1 MAKNYINTLDA
12 TQKKHLSIIVDTLK
26 NNGYTNPLTIAAICA
41 IISKESVFKLVRE
54 NMNYSTGRLGEVW
67 PRLKGR
73 SDLGNNPE
81 KLANEVYG
89 GKYGNGPK
97 DGFRYRGGGFN
108 QLTFKALYT
117 ERGKQTGTKLG
128 DDPDLIANATVAA
141 KVISFYYKDSFKTLA
156 KDKKLQKYGASDLN
170 GFTNLKDAICA
181 AYHATAGIGKSV
193 DSVKGLLTSD
203 SLGGMTKA
211 QANGPDLLTF
221 VKQFTGYDGP
231 PEEVTS
237 SSTPPS
243 DGGTT
248 GATAETPP
256 VAPTPKLPPDP
267 SKTIAKI
274 KLVKKSGPGELMGV
288 TEFESYIGEASISG
302 LQFDEP
308 GEYVIQAVG
317 DDERIISTEFKI
329 TVTGEPNPKSSEKP
343 IEENPVVGARPI
355 IAQIDKPAVVLKPIE
370 FPLLDADAQS
380 NIEVATN
387 VGLTPFLW
395 FNGYQI
401 KELDIKSLSLFH
413 DGMVPCCQ
421 AQFKDTTGI
430 IQKDGFPLD
439 DTTFEVF
446 LNSGSPNLKSIH
458 MRFKLTNF
466 QENADKSYT
475 ITGSID
481 LRDFYKI
488 KYQSYVGT
496 SFEVL
501 RAISKELQLGFNS
514 NIQSTD
520 DSMKWSNTGK
530 KYREFIGDIIK
541 HTYISDE
548 SFVMAY
554 IDFYYCF
561 NFVDIEKEWLRDIK
575 SDVGVSSGSLS
586 RLATAKT
593 EEKIVKLVLTN
604 DKSSEGTDVYFES
617 YNVKNNSTAKSI
629 QEGQKSVSKYYD
641 TSSKSFL
648 VFDIESQTSPGNDK
662 VILKGKPDDSSEL
675 KENFVT
681 KFFGKIDLDNVHKN
695 YPYAK
700 ALNERN
706 LNELNKI
713 SVDIEMSSCNFN
725 LYKYQKIDIQF
736 IIKAQS
742 ASNPEFTQERISGE
756 WMITEIKY
764 IWMSGKLKQNLT
776 CVRKELE
783 KTTEEKQNQ
792 TTEAPK
798 ETKSGNDNTPN
809 EAKPPNSIF
818 AVDETY
824 TVKNKEGRIYTVT
837 VQKLLE
843 NGNEIEGYVIE
854 NIEQPSLIQPVP
866 VAASQSGSTASTAQD
881 VSKAV
886 IPPDPNK
893 PKVPYKLYVEP
904 FGVLFSYPEGGEIG
918 STASGGSYIGDV
930 LWSKI
935 KSINGNTSL
944 KSGTLTEVSILQHVG
959 NKNVDSRKKGI
970 QEKITQNLYPFENL
984 RILFV
989 EGKNSTDI
997 NKYASPETVKV
1008 NSVNTTTLKILIS
1021 SDPEKLDAWI
1031 NKNGIGIKHDSNNVQ
1046 DTINALEKLMNS

>member
-1 MAKNYINTLDA
+1 MAKNFINTLDA

-26 NNGYTNPLTIAAICA
+26 NNGYTNPLTIAGICS

-54 NMNYSTGRLGEVW
+54 NMNYSASRIGEVW
-67 PRLKGR
+67 PRLKKKA
-73 SDLGNNPE
+73 SSLGGNPE
-81 KLANEVYG
+81 ALANEVYG
-89 GKYGNGPK
+89 NKYGNGPK
-97 DGFRYRGGGFN
+97 DGYKYRGGGFN

-117 ERGKQTGTKLG
+117 ERGKQTGTDLG
-128 DDPDLIANATVAA
+128 NDPDLIANATVAA
-141 KVISFYYKDSFKTLA
+141 KVLVHYYKDSFKTLA
-156 KDKKLQKYGASDLN
+156 KDKKLQQYGASDLN

-181 AYHATAGIGKSV
+181 AYHATAGIGKKVS
-193 DSVKGLLTSD
+193 DVKGLLTSD

-221 VKQFTGYDGP
+221 VKQFTGYNGP

-237 SSTPPS
+237 NSSTPS

-288 TEFESYIGEASISG
+288 TEFDAYIGEAPISG

-308 GEYVIQAVG
+308 GEYVIQAIG
-317 DDERIISTEFKI
+317 DDDRIISTEFKI
-329 TVTGEPNPKSSEKP
+329 TVTGEPNPKSSDKP
-343 IEENPVVGARPI
+343 IDEKKDEGSRPI
-355 IAQIDKPAVVLKPIE
+355 IAQIDPTAVVLKPIE
-370 FPLLDADAQS
+370 FPLLEADAQT
-380 NIEVATN
+380 NIEVVN
-387 VGLTPFLW
+387 GVGLTPFLW

-413 DGMVPCCQ
+413 DGMVPSCQ
-421 AQFKDTTGI
+421 AQFKDTTGV

-458 MRFKLTNF
+458 MKFKLTNF
-466 QENADKSYT
+466 QENTDKTYT
-475 ITGSID
+475 VTGSID

-520 DSMKWSNTGK
+520 DTMKWTNPGK
-530 KYREFIGDIIK
+530 KYREFIGEVLR
-541 HTYISDE
+541 HSYITDE
-548 SFVMAY
+548 SFVLGY

-561 NFVDIEKEWLRDIK
+561 NYVDIEKEWIRDIK

-593 EEKIVKLVLTN
+593 EEKIVKLILTN
-604 DKSSEGTDVYFES
+604 EKSSEGTDVYFQT

-629 QEGQKSVSKYYD
+629 EEGQKSVSKYYD

-648 VFDIESQTSPGNDK
+648 VFDIESQTSPGDDK
-662 VILKGKPDDSSEL
+662 IILKGKPDDSSEL
-675 KENFVT
+675 KENYRTVFC
-681 KFFGKIDLDNVHKN
+681 GKIDLDNVHKN

-700 ALNERN
+700 VLNERN

-725 LYKYQKIDIQF
+725 LYKFQKINIQF
-736 IIKAQS
+736 IMKAQS
-742 ASNPEFTQERISGE
+742 PSNPEFTQERISGD
-756 WMITEIKY
+756 WMITDIKY

-783 KTTEEKQNQ
+783 KTAEEKQNQ
-792 TTEAPK
+792 TTEAQK

-824 TVKNKEGRIYTVT
+824 TVKNKEGRIYTIT

-843 NGNEIEGYVIE
+843 NGDEIQGYVIE
-854 NIEQPSLIQPVP
+854 NIEQPDLIKPVP

-881 VSKAV
+881 VSKSV

-904 FGVLFSYPEGGEIG
+904 LGVIFSYAEGSG
-918 STASGGSYIGDV
+918 STASVGSYIGDV

-935 KSINGNTSL
+935 KSMNMNSSL
-944 KSGTLTEVSILQHVG
+944 KSGTLEEVSILQHVG
-959 NKNVDSRKKGI
+959 DKNVDLRKKGM
-970 QEKITQNLYPFENL
+970 QEKITQNLYPFDKL
-984 RILFV
+984 GILFV
-989 EGKNSTDI
+989 EGKDSTNDI
-997 NKYASPETVKV
+997 IKYASPETFKV
-1008 NSVNTTTLKILIS
+1008 NSVNTTILKILIS
-1021 SDPEKLDAWI
+1021 DDQGKIDAWVK
-1031 NKNGIGIKHDSNNVQ
+1031 KNGIGIKHDSKNVQ
-1046 DTINALEKLMNS
+1046 ATIDALEKLMNS